1 MLTGSLV
8 AVVTPM
14 HSDGSIDQGSF
25 QRLIDMHVEAGT
37 AGLIIAGTTGE
48 SATLEKSEHVELIR
62 IAAEHA
68 AGRIPI
74 IAGTGSNA
82 TRQTIDLSV
91 AVGRF
96 PIDGYLVVVPYYNKP
111 TQNGLFQHF
120 AAIADAVDKPVL
132 LYNVPGRTV
141 ADLQPDTV
149 IRLAEHERIIGIK
162 EATGDLARIPVLR
175 DGCGSAFG
183 LYSGDDAT
191 GREFMLQGGQ
201 GVISVTSNVAPRQ
214 MADMCAAAIA
224 GDAASAAEIDSR
236 LADLHRGLFLE
247 SNPIPVK
254 WAMQRMGLIP
264 DGIRLPLTPL
274 AAEYHSVVEAALQKA
289 DLL

>member
-264 DGIRLPLTPL
+264 AGIRLPLTPL
-274 AAEYHSVVEAALQKA
+274 SAEYHAVVEAALQKA

>member
-149 IRLAEHERIIGIK
+149 IRLAERIIGIK

-191 GREFMLQGGQ
+191 GCEFMLQGGQ

-264 DGIRLPLTPL
+264 AGIRLPLTPL
-274 AAEYHSVVEAALQKA
+274 SAEYHAVVEAALQKA

>member
-62 IAAEHA
+62 IATEHA

-91 AVGRF
+91 A
-96 PIDGYLVVVPYYNKP
+96 
-111 TQNGLFQHF
+111 
-120 AAIADAVDKPVL
+120 
-132 LYNVPGRTV
+132 
-141 ADLQPDTV
+141 
-149 IRLAEHERIIGIK
+149 
-162 EATGDLARIPVLR
+162 
-175 DGCGSAFG
+175 
-183 LYSGDDAT
+183 
-191 GREFMLQGGQ
+191 
-201 GVISVTSNVAPRQ
+201 
-214 MADMCAAAIA
+214 
-224 GDAASAAEIDSR
+224 
-236 LADLHRGLFLE
+236 
-247 SNPIPVK
+247 
-254 WAMQRMGLIP
+254 
-264 DGIRLPLTPL
+264 
-274 AAEYHSVVEAALQKA
+274 
-289 DLL
+289 

>member
-224 GDAASAAEIDSR
+224 GDVASAAEIDSR
-236 LADLHRGLFLE
+236 LADLHTGLFLE

-264 DGIRLPLTPL
+264 AGIRLPLTPL
-274 AAEYHSVVEAALQKA
+274 SAEYHAVVEAALQKA

>member
-1 MLTGSLV
+1 
-8 AVVTPM
+8 
-14 HSDGSIDQGSF
+14 
-25 QRLIDMHVEAGT
+25 MHVEAGT
-37 AGLIIAGTTGE
+37 AGLIVAGTTGE
-48 SATLEKSEHVELIR
+48 SATLEKSEHVELVR
-62 IAAEHA
+62 VAAEHA

-82 TRQTIDLSV
+82 TRQTIDLSL

-111 TQNGLFQHF
+111 TQNGLFHHF
-120 AAIADAVDKPVL
+120 TAIADAVDKPVL

-141 ADLQPDTV
+141 ADLQPETV
-149 IRLAEHERIIGIK
+149 IRLAAHERIVGIK
-162 EATGDLARIPVLR
+162 EATGDLARVPMLR
-175 DGCGSAFG
+175 DGCGSAFS

-214 MADMCAAAIA
+214 MAEMCAAAIA

-236 LADLHRGLFLE
+236 LADLHRGLFVE

-254 WAMQRMGLIP
+254 WAMHRMGLIP
-264 DGIRLPLTPL
+264 EGIRLPLTPL
-274 AAEYHSVVEAALQKA
+274 AAEYHAVAEAALQKA